1 MSQWRVY
8 EDPPEVVPIDD
19 LREHALHP
27 ATCWCQ
33 PFDDD
38 GVLVHNSADEREK
51 FERGERL
58 PS

>member
-1 MSQWRVY
+1 VSQWRVLSN
-8 EDPPEVVPIDD
+8 PPEVLPIDD
-19 LREHALHP
+19 AREHDYGEK
-27 ATCWCQ
+27 CWCQ

-51 FERGERL
+51 FERGERK